1 MYPYLP
7 VTEEDRRE
15 MLKEIGVS
23 SIGELFSDIPEK
35 FRLRRDLEIPEA
47 KSELDIRRDFESA
60 ASRNNSLK
68 GKASFLGAGAYRHY
82 IPSVVNHMVSR
93 SEFYTAYTPYQPE
106 ISQGTLISIFEFQTH
121 VANIFGMDVA
131 NASMYD
137 GGSATAE
144 AALLALRMNRGKG
157 RVAVSHTLHPEY
169 IDTVK
174 TYLHGQGYEVIEIPA
189 QGGMVDVDALER
201 IMTEDTVGVIIQ
213 SPNFLGVVED
223 IPLISEVVHKVKN
236 ASLIVAVSEPMA
248 YGILE
253 APGSLGADIVAAELQ
268 SFGLPL
274 NYGGPYVGVIAA
286 KEKYLR
292 RMPGRLVGMTED
304 VDGNRGFVLTLQ
316 AREQHI
322 KRAKATSNICSNE
335 GLCAL
340 TVSVYLSLVG
350 KEGLKAIA
358 YQNFAKAQYFISA
371 LKGKSVEVLSDR
383 VFNEFAFKP
392 SLPVKELNG
401 RLKRKGIVGGLDL
414 GRFYPEYDG
423 YMLVAITELTRKEDI
438 DNFLSAIEEV

>member
-7 VTEEDRRE
+7 ITEKDRKE

-23 SIGELFSDIPEK
+23 SIDELFSDIPEK
-35 FRLRRDLEIPEA
+35 FRLSKLLDIPRA
-47 KSELDIRRDFESA
+47 KSELDVRRDFESA
-60 ASRNNSLK
+60 AARNSSLY
-68 GKASFLGAGAYRHY
+68 GKVSFLGAGAYRHY

-106 ISQGTLISIFEFQTH
+106 ISQGTLVSIFEFQTH

-137 GGSATAE
+137 GASATAE
-144 AALLALRMNRGKG
+144 AALLALRMNRGRG
-157 RVAVSHTLHPEY
+157 RIALSRMLHPEY
-169 IDTVK
+169 RETVE
-174 TYLHGQGYEVIEIPA
+174 TYLHGQGYEIVEIPA
-189 QGGMVDVDALER
+189 LEGKVDIEALKD
-201 IMTEDTVGVIIQ
+201 ILTEDTVGVVIQ
-213 SPNFLGVVED
+213 SPNFLGMVED
-223 IPLISEVVHKVKN
+223 IPLISDIVHKVKN

-253 APGSLGADIVAAELQ
+253 APGNLGADIVAAELQ

-292 RMPGRLVGMTED
+292 KMPGRLVGMTED

-350 KEGLKAIA
+350 KEGLRAIS
-358 YQNFAKAQYFISA
+358 YQNFAKTQYFISA
-371 LKGKSVEVLSDR
+371 LRNNSIEVMSNK

-392 SLPVKELNG
+392 NIPVEELNV
-401 RLKRKGIVGGLDL
+401 RLKAKGIVGGLNL
-414 GRFYPEYDG
+414 GRFYPEYEE
-423 YMLVAITELTRKEDI
+423 YMLVAVTELIRKEDI
-438 DNFLSAIEEV
+438 DSFLSVMEGV